1 VSRYREI
8 QAFDAVARSGSL
20 AAGARRLQLSAATVM
35 RLVAA
40 LETRLHCE
48 LLLRGPRGVELSA
61 SGEAFAIS
69 CRQILQGIDEA
80 EGSLGGLQAHPAGQ
94 LNLTLPLLM
103 ADRIFAPI
111 ALDYLAAFP
120 DVRLVS
126 RHREDL
132 PRLLEDGI
140 DVALVIGALPD
151 SSGFALPVGTVR
163 PVICASPDYLA
174 RQGVP
179 QAPENLKT
187 HSIIVSGSQ
196 GTVSEW
202 RFRHQDAPR
211 SVRLIPRLACST
223 THAAIRAASLGL
235 GLTRCMSHEA
245 HAELSSGRL
254 QLVLQDYSAPGL
266 PVQLIYREGR
276 RAAARVRTF
285 LDFVVPR
292 FRAHPALRG

>member
-8 QAFDAVARSGSL
+8 QVFDAVAHSGSL
-20 AAGARRLQLSAATVM
+20 AAGARRLELSTATVM
-35 RLVAA
+35 RLIGA
-40 LETRLHCE
+40 LESRLQCE

-61 SGEAFAIS
+61 SGKAFAAS
-69 CRQILQGIDEA
+69 CRQILQGIAEA
-80 EGSLGGLQAHPAGQ
+80 EGSLSGLQAHPAGQ
-94 LNLTLPLLM
+94 LNLSLPLLL

-120 DVRLVS
+120 DVRLLS

-140 DVALVIGALPD
+140 DVALVIGTLPD

-163 PVICASPDYLA
+163 PVICAAPDYLA

-179 QAPENLKT
+179 QAPEDLKG
-187 HSIIVSGSQ
+187 HSIIVSATQ
-196 GTVSEW
+196 GTISEW
-202 RFRHQDAPR
+202 RFRQQGAPR
-211 SVRLIPRLACST
+211 SVRLTPRLACST

-245 HAELSSGRL
+245 HAELSSGQL
-254 QLVLQDYSAPGL
+254 QVVLQDYAAPGL

-292 FRAHPALRG
+292 LRAHPALRG

>member
-1 VSRYREI
+1 MSRYREM

-20 AAGARRLQLSAATVM
+20 AAGARRLELSTATVM

-40 LETRLHCE
+40 LESRLQCE

-61 SGEAFAIS
+61 SGEAFAAS

-80 EGSLGGLQAHPAGQ
+80 EGSLDGLQAHPAGQ

-103 ADRIFAPI
+103 ADRLFAPI

-140 DVALVIGALPD
+140 DVALVIGTLPD

-163 PVICASPDYLA
+163 PVICASPDYLT
-174 RQGVP
+174 RHGVP
-179 QAPENLKT
+179 QAPEDLKA
-187 HSIIVSGSQ
+187 HRIIVAGSQ
-196 GTVSEW
+196 GAVSEW
-202 RFRHQDAPR
+202 RFRHQGAPR
-211 SVRLIPRLACST
+211 SVRFSPKLACST

-245 HAELSSGRL
+245 HAELSSGDL
-254 QLVLQDYSAPGL
+254 QVVLQDYAAPGL

-292 FRAHPALRG
+292 LRAHPALRG

>member
-1 VSRYREI
+1 MNRFREM

-20 AAGARRLQLSAATVM
+20 AAGARRLQLSPATVM
-35 RLVAA
+35 RLVAG
-40 LETRLHCE
+40 LESRLHCE
-48 LLLRGPRGVELSA
+48 LLLRGPRGAELSP
-61 SGEAFAIS
+61 SGETFAAS
-69 CRQILQGIDEA
+69 CRQILQGIEEA
-80 EGSLGGLQAHPAGQ
+80 EGSLSGLQAHPAGQ
-94 LNLTLPLLM
+94 LNLCLPLLM

-120 DVRLVS
+120 EVRLLS

-163 PVICASPDYLA
+163 PVICASPEYLA
-174 RQGVP
+174 RHGVP
-179 QAPENLKT
+179 QAPEDLKA
-187 HSIIVSGSQ
+187 HRIIVAGGQ
-196 GTVSEW
+196 GAVSEW

-211 SVRLIPRLACST
+211 SVRLTPRLACST
-223 THAAIRAASLGL
+223 THAAIRAAGLGL

-245 HAELSSGRL
+245 HADLSDGRL
-254 QLVLQDYSAPGL
+254 QVVLQDYAAPGL

-292 FRAHPALRG
+292 LRAHPALRG

>member
-1 VSRYREI
+1 M
-8 QAFDAVARSGSL
+8 QAFDAVARAGSL
-20 AAGARRLQLSAATVM
+20 AAGARQLELSTATVM

-40 LETRLHCE
+40 LESRLHCE

-61 SGEAFAIS
+61 SGEAFAAS
-69 CRQILQGIDEA
+69 CRQILQGVDEA
-80 EGSLGGLQAHPAGQ
+80 EGSLSGLQAHPAGQ
-94 LNLTLPLLM
+94 LNLSLPLLM
-103 ADRIFAPI
+103 AERILAPI

-132 PRLLEDGI
+132 PRLLEEGL

-163 PVICASPDYLA
+163 PVICASPDYLDCH
-174 RQGVP
+174 GTP
-179 QAPENLKT
+179 QAPEDLKG
-187 HSIIVSGSQ
+187 HSIIVSSSQ
-196 GTVSEW
+196 AAVSEW
-202 RFRHQDAPR
+202 RFRHQGAPR
-211 SVRLIPRLACST
+211 SVRLSPRLACST
-223 THAAIRAASLGL
+223 AHAAIRAASLGL

-254 QLVLQDYSAPGL
+254 QMVLQDYAAPGL

-292 FRAHPALRG
+292 LRAHPALRG

>member
-1 VSRYREI
+1 MSRYREM

-20 AAGARRLQLSAATVM
+20 AAGARRLQLSSATVT
-35 RLVAA
+35 RLIAA
-40 LETRLHCE
+40 LESRLQCE
-48 LLLRGPRGVELSA
+48 LLLRGPRGIELSPR
-61 SGEAFAIS
+61 GEAFAAS
-69 CRQILQGIDEA
+69 CRQIFQDIEDT

-94 LNLTLPLLM
+94 LNLSLPLLM

-120 DVRLVS
+120 EVRLVS

-163 PVICASPDYLA
+163 PVICASPGYLA
-174 RQGVP
+174 RHGVP
-179 QAPENLKT
+179 LAPEDLKA
-187 HSIIVSGSQ
+187 HHIIVPGSL
-196 GTVSEW
+196 GAISEW
-202 RFRHQDAPR
+202 RFRHQGAAR
-211 SVRLIPRLACST
+211 SVRLAPRLACST
-223 THAAIRAASLGL
+223 IPAAIRAASLGL

-245 HAELSSGRL
+245 HAELSSGQL
-254 QLVLQDYSAPGL
+254 QLVLQDYAAPKL

-285 LDFVVPR
+285 LDFAVPR
-292 FRAHPALRG
+292 LRAHPALRG